1 MDHDEDSSDRDCGLV
16 ESDEETRMAEKE
28 LAEDAQWK
36 IFQKNT
42 FTRWANEHLKK
53 TDLRIEDL
61 ETDLSD
67 GLRLVALV
75 EVLSGHKFRHI
86 NKRPTFRTQ
95 KLENVTTVLRY
106 LEETEGLRLIS
117 IDSSH
122 IVDCNLKLILG
133 LIWTLILHYS
143 ISVPLIA
150 DEENVLQDDRNQ
162 TQGPKQRLL
171 AWVKQKL
178 PIIPI
183 RNFTTDWNDGIAIGA
198 LVDACAPGLCPDW
211 PHWDQQ
217 NPLRNATEAMTA
229 ADDWLS
235 IPQLIRPEEMIDPN
249 VDEKSMMT
257 YISQFPNACLKEGA
271 PLRAKLNPSKVRA
284 YGPGLESN
292 ENRIGTPAKFYVET
306 AHAGRGQ
313 LEILVINCRGVRE
326 TCEVIFDNETNQTY
340 SCVYEP
346 RLEGEYRIVIK
357 YGGHEIP
364 NSPFRVNVK
373 GIFLDP
379 SKVTVSGPGLQNSEV
394 NCVGR
399 RTHFNVHTQNAGNG
413 IVDCYI
419 VDPHGRTDTVKPRI
433 TCPGGDGCF
442 IVEYTPK
449 EVGVHQV
456 FVQFAEKQIP
466 NSPFQV
472 EIAPRE
478 SGKAAAIAALSAVI
492 QNSTFNQNAKQSM
505 PNEVPEIKN
514 TSRQNGFHENHDVA
528 VVETFDN
535 MKVENGTDSSDSLLM
550 NSSERKNEKKQL
562 IDDPVKE
569 ESFIHEIIEEVHPEL
584 AYATGRGVQA
594 RGIRVQDRVKFSV
607 HTERAGDQAPL
618 AVTMTRA
625 DGQSEPVEIH
635 QIDKFLWDCFYSPQR
650 PGKYTLNVRYGN
662 GHIQHSP
669 YTIVVGPH
677 KKSAIRAF
685 GPGLEGG
692 VVNQPNL
699 FTIVCNGDGSGLG
712 FLIEGPSE
720 AKVLCQD
727 NGDDSAQVTYTV
739 SQPGEYAVH
748 VTCFDED
755 IPGSPYMP
763 IITPCLEDIHSNKL
777 RVYGPGVEKM
787 DLSIGHSTEFYIDGL
802 QDAVPPQLS
811 RSLKDSLLH
820 VDCHDTTGNPVPV
833 QSSIRSDGTVVCT
846 YKPMSS
852 GIHTV
857 YASIAGI
864 SLKGSPFRV
873 TVAPEI
879 QPDKMKLWGPGLQS
893 ATRKK
898 PTHFFIDSQEV
909 FSGENEIE
917 LMANNPVSV
926 NIVNDQGHTISTRLS
941 KQSDNTVRIEYT
953 PTSLCTNVHITP
965 LIGGTPAK
973 SSIHVPVACGFDIS
987 KIKVQ
992 NLDTI
997 DNENI
1002 LHEMNTINVVN
1013 NIESIVV
1020 DPINNNN
1027 IDLYSGKSNEEEL
1040 HQTRIPGDNNIS
1052 YMETNNNC
1060 FDELTKDNS
1069 YKKINDI
1076 LEKLDNQFDAK
1087 KSFINGDNHAYSNC
1101 SHENTHRIFIT
1112 NGYLKE
1118 FEQNNNKMELLQ
1130 HIKCN
1135 NHLITSLNEN
1145 ELSIST
1151 DCHLINHDDSNNIA
1165 HITNCTPLS
1174 SVQKYPPRPFITEEE
1189 KTEIIAK
1196 SKWPQSM
1203 PEQHAYQITAQGSG
1217 LDKAIVNE
1225 PADFV
1230 INSENVPP
1238 APLSVTIAGP
1248 SEAKIHCIDNGNG
1261 TCGVNYTPLLP
1272 GCYTIN
1278 VVYNDESH
1286 ISGSPFFVQAYPADK
1301 PNLTVDDVICYG
1313 VGVDSSNEVHKASY
1327 VKFTVDASAIDANS
1341 EGTVT
1346 AVLTGPDNGKSACQV
1361 LSNKDG
1367 TYICNYTPLEEGQHK
1382 IHVNYEGL
1390 PVPGSPFHINVVPG
1404 CDPNRVKAYGPGL
1417 ENGPHLKPGV
1427 QTSFTVDLT
1436 GAGQGGLGLAVEGPS
1451 EAPIDCHDNRNGTCT
1466 VYYTPSVYGSYAVY
1480 VRFNDVNVPGSPF
1493 NVNVSPKVDP
1503 NQVRCYGSGLESGLL
1518 RAGWPAYFTVDTKN
1532 AGDARLKVMYTPK
1545 SGGELC
1551 PAIVQPFGGGSE
1563 KDSTQQ
1569 HYYKV
1574 TYTPET
1580 DGPCRI
1586 EVTYDDVHVPGSPYV
1601 VKIRKASEPNLVRV
1615 LGAGIKGPVLASL
1628 PATFTVDAREAGM
1641 GDLTLGIT
1649 DPKGQSVPVRVVSVP
1664 VDSESVATNGVV
1676 PSVTSLASGDVSD
1689 TGLLS
1694 CTYEP
1699 YLIGPHNIHVMF
1711 ADSEVVDSPFTVHS
1725 VATGRADLCE
1735 IKSGIKK
1742 VIPVGKENVIKVDTS
1757 LGGKGRLTCQVIQ
1770 HPINQSSST
1779 ATLLPVE
1786 TEHNG
1791 DGTTCVY
1798 YTPTQLSE
1806 LNVELRYGGQ
1816 LIPNGE
1822 FVQKVVSPE
1831 DIIDE
1836 NSHSNM
1842 YRPVVFRLPAPR
1854 NKAKIEAIVLR
1865 PSGLQ
1870 QQVPVKIND
1879 DETIT
1884 ITYDPVEHGMHELR
1898 INVHSPVKSGSP
1910 DSTISM
1916 PLQGSPYKFYV
1927 DITGTGRITAYG
1939 PGLSHG
1945 ITSQLAEFTIVTK
1958 EAGVGGLSVSV
1969 EGPSK
1974 AEIQCVEN
1982 ADGTC
1987 SVSYLPLAPGQYT
2000 ITIKFA
2006 DEHIPG
2012 SPFIAK
2018 ITGDLLKRSQV
2029 SMGAPSDIALEAVD
2043 EDIATLTASVHS
2055 ASGREEPC
2063 VLKSLPNNRLGISFT
2078 PKEVG
2083 EHLVSVFQAGKHI
2096 ANSPFRI
2103 RVSDKEIGDPRRV
2116 RVSGPGLISG
2126 LSNKPN
2132 QFTVDTRDAGY
2143 AGLSLSIEGPSNAD
2157 IECHDNNDGTC
2168 TVIYTP
2174 TEPGQYAINVKYA
2187 NVHVPNSPFCVDIG
2201 GEPSMKMMER
2211 ITRRREASKVT
2222 CVGSRCELSLRLTDT
2237 NPNDLSATITSPS
2250 GHTTR
2255 CEIVPIDNEHYNIKF
2270 IPQEMGEH
2278 LVTVKHK
2285 GIQISGSPFHF
2296 TVGPITD
2303 GVANKVRAIGSGLQ
2317 EGWTHITNEFSIYT
2331 REAGAGTLSI
2341 AMEGPSKA
2349 EIDCDERRDGSSAVL
2364 YRVTAPGTYICSLK
2378 FNDEHIP
2385 CSPFRIHVSDSTQTR
2400 RIASYILPSRTTDV
2414 HSARST
2420 SSKEETLRIGR
2431 PIAFTVHHVETPG
2444 YILKAKVSTPSGTHE
2459 DAIVQPIDPDQFV
2472 IRFVPRE
2479 GGPHLVHVHS
2489 VPIKDSNKA
2498 DWSFGP
2504 NSLYKSIQGSPFR
2517 LVVSQHAADP
2527 GMVCASGEGLRKGKV
2542 DMKNSFFVNTTNAG
2556 CGVLNVTVDGPS
2568 KATVTSQEHD
2578 EGYAFFY
2585 TPTVPGIYEI
2595 TIKYGGNFHI
2605 SGSPFRV
2612 EVTGTPRSEVT
2623 DSRSEDRQSN
2633 VTLETVGKT
2642 MTGVSASAELENH
2655 CSGSHPELVTCQ
2667 GLGLKYAERD
2677 RLNCFNVDASQAGN
2691 DVLLIGI
2698 CGPKQ
2703 GSEEVVV
2710 KHLSNNQYTVS
2721 YRVFQSG
2728 KHFLVIKWGD
2738 QDIPGSPFVID
2749 IP

>member
-1 MDHDEDSSDRDCGLV
+1 MDHDEDISDRECGLV

-53 TDLRIEDL
+53 TDFLIEDL

-75 EVLSGHKFRHI
+75 EVLSGHKFRHV
-86 NKRPTFRTQ
+86 NKKPTFRTQ

-150 DEENVLQDDRNQ
+150 DEENVLQQDDRNQ

-171 AWVKQKL
+171 SWVKQKL
-178 PIIPI
+178 PMIPI
-183 RNFTTDWNDGIAIGA
+183 RNFTTDWNDGVAIGA

-211 PHWDQQ
+211 THWDHQ

-235 IPQLIRPEEMIDPN
+235 IPQLIRPEEMVDPN

-257 YISQFPNACLKEGA
+257 YISQFPNSCLKEGA

-284 YGPGLESN
+284 YGPGLDSN
-292 ENRIGTPAKFYVET
+292 ENRIGVPAKFYVET
-306 AHAGRGQ
+306 ANAGRGQ
-313 LEILVINCRGVRE
+313 LEVLVINCRGVRE

-373 GIFLDP
+373 GILVDP
-379 SKVTVSGPGLQNSEV
+379 SKVTVSGPGLQNSEL

-399 RTHFNVHTQNAGNG
+399 RTHFNVHTHNAGNG
-413 IVDCYI
+413 TVDCQI

-433 TCPGGDGCF
+433 TCPGGDACF
-442 IVEYTPK
+442 VVEYTPK
-449 EVGVHQV
+449 EVGVHKV

-472 EIAPRE
+472 EIAP
-478 SGKAAAIAALSAVI
+478 K
-492 QNSTFNQNAKQSM
+492 
-505 PNEVPEIKN
+505 
-514 TSRQNGFHENHDVA
+514 
-528 VVETFDN
+528 
-535 MKVENGTDSSDSLLM
+535 
-550 NSSERKNEKKQL
+550 
-562 IDDPVKE
+562 
-569 ESFIHEIIEEVHPEL
+569 VHPEL
-584 AYATGRGVQA
+584 AYATGRGIQA

-618 AVTMTRA
+618 SVTMTRA
-625 DGQSEPVEIH
+625 DGQNEPVEIH

-650 PGKYTLNVRYGN
+650 PGKYILNVRYGN

-669 YTIVVGPH
+669 FTIVVGPH
-677 KKSAIRAF
+677 KKSSIRAF

-692 VVNQPNL
+692 VVNYPNL
-699 FTIVCNGDGSGLG
+699 FTIVCNGDGAGLG

-739 SQPGEYAVH
+739 SEPGEYAVH

-763 IITPCLEDIHSNKL
+763 IITPCLEDIHPNKL

-820 VDCHDTTGNPVPV
+820 VDCHNTTGNSVPV

-846 YKPMSS
+846 YKPMSP

-857 YASIAGI
+857 YASLAGI

-879 QPDKMKLWGPGLQS
+879 QPDKMKLWGPGLQT

-898 PTHFFIDSQEV
+898 PAHFFIDPQEV

-926 NIVNDQGHTISTRLS
+926 NIVNDQGQTIPTRLS
-941 KQSDNTVRIEYT
+941 KQSDNTVRIEYV

-987 KIKVQ
+987 QIKVQ
-992 NLDTI
+992 NLDT
-997 DNENI
+997 
-1002 LHEMNTINVVN
+1002 
-1013 NIESIVV
+1013 
-1020 DPINNNN
+1020 
-1027 IDLYSGKSNEEEL
+1027 K
-1040 HQTRIPGDNNIS
+1040 
-1052 YMETNNNC
+1052 
-1060 FDELTKDNS
+1060 
-1069 YKKINDI
+1069 
-1076 LEKLDNQFDAK
+1076 
-1087 KSFINGDNHAYSNC
+1087 
-1101 SHENTHRIFIT
+1101 
-1112 NGYLKE
+1112 
-1118 FEQNNNKMELLQ
+1118 
-1130 HIKCN
+1130 
-1135 NHLITSLNEN
+1135 
-1145 ELSIST
+1145 
-1151 DCHLINHDDSNNIA
+1151 
-1165 HITNCTPLS
+1165 
-1174 SVQKYPPRPFITEEE
+1174 
-1189 KTEIIAK
+1189 
-1196 SKWPQSM
+1196 
-1203 PEQHAYQITAQGSG
+1203 
-1217 LDKAIVNE
+1217 
-1225 PADFV
+1225 
-1230 INSENVPP
+1230 
-1238 APLSVTIAGP
+1238 
-1248 SEAKIHCIDNGNG
+1248 
-1261 TCGVNYTPLLP
+1261 
-1272 GCYTIN
+1272 
-1278 VVYNDESH
+1278 
-1286 ISGSPFFVQAYPADK
+1286 
-1301 PNLTVDDVICYG
+1301 
-1313 VGVDSSNEVHKASY
+1313 VHKASY
-1327 VKFTVDASAIDANS
+1327 VKFTVDASAIDPHS

-1466 VYYTPSVYGSYAVY
+1466 VYYTPSVCGSYAVY

-1493 NVNVSPKVDP
+1493 NVNVHPKVDP

-1532 AGDARLKVMYTPK
+1532 AGDARLRVMYTPK

-1551 PAIVQPFGGGSE
+1551 PAIIQPFGGGSE
-1563 KDSTQQ
+1563 KDSSQQ

-1601 VKIRKASEPNLVRV
+1601 VKIRKASEPKLVRV

-1742 VIPVGKENVIKVDTS
+1742 TIPVGKENVIKVDTS

-1770 HPINQSSST
+1770 HPINQSSSA

-1831 DIIDE
+1831 DITDD
-1836 NSHSNM
+1836 NSHSSM

-1854 NKAKIEAIVLR
+1854 NKANIEAIVLR

-1910 DSTISM
+1910 DSTITM

-1927 DITGTGRITAYG
+1927 DIAGTGRITAYG

-1945 ITSQLAEFTIVTK
+1945 VTSQLAEFTIVTK

-2103 RVSDKEIGDPRRV
+2103 RVSEKEIGDPRRV

-2222 CVGSRCELSLRLTDT
+2222 CVGSRCELTLRLTDT

-2303 GVANKVRAIGSGLQ
+2303 GVANKVRAMGPGLQ
-2317 EGWTHITNEFSIYT
+2317 EGWTHITNEFTIYT

-2385 CSPFRIHVSDSTQTR
+2385 CSPFRIHVSDSTQTK
-2400 RIASYILPSRTTDV
+2400 RIASYTLPSRTTDV

-2420 SSKEETLRIGR
+2420 SSKEETLQIGR

-2498 DWSFGP
+2498 EWSFGP
-2504 NSLYKSIQGSPFR
+2504 NSVYKSIQGSPFR

-2527 GMVCASGEGLRKGKV
+2527 GMVCASGEGLRRGKV
-2542 DMKNSFFVNTTNAG
+2542 DIKNSFFVNTTNAG

-2585 TPTVPGIYEI
+2585 TPTVPGVYEI

-2633 VTLETVGKT
+2633 VTLETVGKA

-2655 CSGSHPELVTCQ
+2655 CSGSHPELVNCQ

-2677 RLNCFNVDASQAGN
+2677 RLNYFNVDASQAGN

-2703 GSEEVVV
+2703 ASEEVVV

-2738 QDIPGSPFVID
+2738 QHIPGSPFVID

>member
-1 MDHDEDSSDRDCGLV
+1 MDHDEDISDRECGLV

-53 TDLRIEDL
+53 TDFLIEDL

-75 EVLSGHKFRHI
+75 EVLSGHKFRHV
-86 NKRPTFRTQ
+86 NKKPTFRTQ

-150 DEENVLQDDRNQ
+150 DEENVLQQDDRNQ

-171 AWVKQKL
+171 SWVKQKL
-178 PIIPI
+178 PMIPI

-211 PHWDQQ
+211 THWDHQ

-235 IPQLIRPEEMIDPN
+235 IPQLIRPEEMVDPN

-257 YISQFPNACLKEGA
+257 YISQFPNSCLKEGA

-284 YGPGLESN
+284 YGPGLDSN
-292 ENRIGTPAKFYVET
+292 ENRIGVPAKFYVET
-306 AHAGRGQ
+306 ANAGRGQ
-313 LEILVINCRGVRE
+313 LEVLVINCRGVRE

-373 GIFLDP
+373 GILVDP
-379 SKVTVSGPGLQNSEV
+379 SKVTVSGPGLQNSEL

-399 RTHFNVHTQNAGNG
+399 RTHFNVHTHNAGNG
-413 IVDCYI
+413 TVDCQI

-433 TCPGGDGCF
+433 TCPGGDACF
-442 IVEYTPK
+442 VVEYTPK
-449 EVGVHQV
+449 EVGVHKV

-478 SGKAAAIAALSAVI
+478 SGK
-492 QNSTFNQNAKQSM
+492 
-505 PNEVPEIKN
+505 
-514 TSRQNGFHENHDVA
+514 
-528 VVETFDN
+528 
-535 MKVENGTDSSDSLLM
+535 
-550 NSSERKNEKKQL
+550 
-562 IDDPVKE
+562 
-569 ESFIHEIIEEVHPEL
+569 EVHPEL
-584 AYATGRGVQA
+584 AYATGRGIQA

-618 AVTMTRA
+618 SVTMTRA
-625 DGQSEPVEIH
+625 DGQNEPVEIH

-650 PGKYTLNVRYGN
+650 PGKYILNVRYGN

-669 YTIVVGPH
+669 FTIVVGPH
-677 KKSAIRAF
+677 KKSSIRAF

-692 VVNQPNL
+692 VVNYPNL
-699 FTIVCNGDGSGLG
+699 FTIVCNGDGAGLG

-739 SQPGEYAVH
+739 SEPGEYAVH

-763 IITPCLEDIHSNKL
+763 IITPCLEDIHPNKL

-820 VDCHDTTGNPVPV
+820 VDCHNTTGNPVPV

-846 YKPMSS
+846 YKPMSP

-857 YASIAGI
+857 YASLAGI

-879 QPDKMKLWGPGLQS
+879 QPDKMKLWGPGLQT

-898 PTHFFIDSQEV
+898 PAHFFIDPQEV

-926 NIVNDQGHTISTRLS
+926 NIVNDQGQTIPTRLS
-941 KQSDNTVRIEYT
+941 KQSDNTVRIEYV

-987 KIKVQ
+987 QIKVQ
-992 NLDTI
+992 NLDT
-997 DNENI
+997 
-1002 LHEMNTINVVN
+1002 
-1013 NIESIVV
+1013 
-1020 DPINNNN
+1020 
-1027 IDLYSGKSNEEEL
+1027 K
-1040 HQTRIPGDNNIS
+1040 
-1052 YMETNNNC
+1052 
-1060 FDELTKDNS
+1060 
-1069 YKKINDI
+1069 
-1076 LEKLDNQFDAK
+1076 
-1087 KSFINGDNHAYSNC
+1087 
-1101 SHENTHRIFIT
+1101 
-1112 NGYLKE
+1112 
-1118 FEQNNNKMELLQ
+1118 
-1130 HIKCN
+1130 
-1135 NHLITSLNEN
+1135 
-1145 ELSIST
+1145 
-1151 DCHLINHDDSNNIA
+1151 
-1165 HITNCTPLS
+1165 
-1174 SVQKYPPRPFITEEE
+1174 
-1189 KTEIIAK
+1189 
-1196 SKWPQSM
+1196 
-1203 PEQHAYQITAQGSG
+1203 
-1217 LDKAIVNE
+1217 
-1225 PADFV
+1225 
-1230 INSENVPP
+1230 
-1238 APLSVTIAGP
+1238 
-1248 SEAKIHCIDNGNG
+1248 
-1261 TCGVNYTPLLP
+1261 
-1272 GCYTIN
+1272 
-1278 VVYNDESH
+1278 
-1286 ISGSPFFVQAYPADK
+1286 
-1301 PNLTVDDVICYG
+1301 
-1313 VGVDSSNEVHKASY
+1313 VHKASY
-1327 VKFTVDASAIDANS
+1327 VKFTVDASAIDSHS

-1367 TYICNYTPLEEGQHK
+1367 TYVCNYTPLEEGQHK

-1390 PVPGSPFHINVVPG
+1390 PVPGSPFHINVIPG

-1493 NVNVSPKVDP
+1493 NVNINPKVDP

-1532 AGDARLKVMYTPK
+1532 AGDARLRVMYTPK

-1551 PAIVQPFGGGSE
+1551 PAIIQPFGGGSE
-1563 KDSTQQ
+1563 KDSSQQ

-1601 VKIRKASEPNLVRV
+1601 VKIRKASEPKLVRV

-1735 IKSGIKK
+1735 IKDGIKK
-1742 VIPVGKENVIKVDTS
+1742 IIPVGKENVIKVDTS

-1770 HPINQSSST
+1770 HPINQSSSA

-1831 DIIDE
+1831 DITDD
-1836 NSHSNM
+1836 NSHSSM

-1854 NKAKIEAIVLR
+1854 NKANIEAIVLR

-1910 DSTISM
+1910 DNTITM

-1927 DITGTGRITAYG
+1927 DIAGTGRITAYG

-1945 ITSQLAEFTIVTK
+1945 VTSQLAEFTIVTK

-2103 RVSDKEIGDPRRV
+2103 RVSEKEIGDPRRV

-2222 CVGSRCELSLRLTDT
+2222 CVGSRCELTLRLTDT

-2250 GHTTR
+2250 GHITR

-2303 GVANKVRAIGSGLQ
+2303 GVANKVRAMGPGLQ
-2317 EGWTHITNEFSIYT
+2317 EGWTHITNEFTIYT

-2385 CSPFRIHVSDSTQTR
+2385 CSPFRIHVSDSTQTK
-2400 RIASYILPSRTTDV
+2400 RIASYTLPSRTTDV

-2420 SSKEETLRIGR
+2420 SSKEETLQIGR

-2489 VPIKDSNKA
+2489 VPIKDSHKA

-2504 NSLYKSIQGSPFR
+2504 NSVYKSIQGSPFR

-2527 GMVCASGEGLRKGKV
+2527 GMVCASGEGLRRGKV

-2585 TPTVPGIYEI
+2585 TPTVPGVYEI

-2633 VTLETVGKT
+2633 VTLETVGKA

-2655 CSGSHPELVTCQ
+2655 CSGSHPEFVTCQ

-2677 RLNCFNVDASQAGN
+2677 RLNYFNVDASQAGN

-2703 GSEEVVV
+2703 SSEEVVV

-2738 QDIPGSPFVID
+2738 QHIPGSPFVID

>member
-1 MDHDEDSSDRDCGLV
+1 
-16 ESDEETRMAEKE
+16 
-28 LAEDAQWK
+28 
-36 IFQKNT
+36 
-42 FTRWANEHLKK
+42 
-53 TDLRIEDL
+53 
-61 ETDLSD
+61 
-67 GLRLVALV
+67 
-75 EVLSGHKFRHI
+75 
-86 NKRPTFRTQ
+86 
-95 KLENVTTVLRY
+95 
-106 LEETEGLRLIS
+106 
-117 IDSSH
+117 
-122 IVDCNLKLILG
+122 
-133 LIWTLILHYS
+133 
-143 ISVPLIA
+143 
-150 DEENVLQDDRNQ
+150 
-162 TQGPKQRLL
+162 
-171 AWVKQKL
+171 
-178 PIIPI
+178 
-183 RNFTTDWNDGIAIGA
+183 
-198 LVDACAPGLCPDW
+198 
-211 PHWDQQ
+211 
-217 NPLRNATEAMTA
+217 
-229 ADDWLS
+229 
-235 IPQLIRPEEMIDPN
+235 
-249 VDEKSMMT
+249 
-257 YISQFPNACLKEGA
+257 
-271 PLRAKLNPSKVRA
+271 
-284 YGPGLESN
+284 
-292 ENRIGTPAKFYVET
+292 
-306 AHAGRGQ
+306 
-313 LEILVINCRGVRE
+313 
-326 TCEVIFDNETNQTY
+326 
-340 SCVYEP
+340 
-346 RLEGEYRIVIK
+346 
-357 YGGHEIP
+357 
-364 NSPFRVNVK
+364 
-373 GIFLDP
+373 
-379 SKVTVSGPGLQNSEV
+379 
-394 NCVGR
+394 
-399 RTHFNVHTQNAGNG
+399 
-413 IVDCYI
+413 
-419 VDPHGRTDTVKPRI
+419 
-433 TCPGGDGCF
+433 
-442 IVEYTPK
+442 
-449 EVGVHQV
+449 
-456 FVQFAEKQIP
+456 
-466 NSPFQV
+466 
-472 EIAPRE
+472 
-478 SGKAAAIAALSAVI
+478 
-492 QNSTFNQNAKQSM
+492 
-505 PNEVPEIKN
+505 
-514 TSRQNGFHENHDVA
+514 
-528 VVETFDN
+528 
-535 MKVENGTDSSDSLLM
+535 
-550 NSSERKNEKKQL
+550 
-562 IDDPVKE
+562 
-569 ESFIHEIIEEVHPEL
+569 
-584 AYATGRGVQA
+584 
-594 RGIRVQDRVKFSV
+594 
-607 HTERAGDQAPL
+607 
-618 AVTMTRA
+618 MTRA

-692 VVNQPNL
+692 VVNHPNL

-763 IITPCLEDIHSNKL
+763 IITPCLEDIHPNKL

-846 YKPMSS
+846 YKPMSP

-898 PTHFFIDSQEV
+898 PAHFFIDPQEV

-926 NIVNDQGHTISTRLS
+926 NIVNDQGHTIPTRLS

-992 NLDTI
+992 NLDT
-997 DNENI
+997 
-1002 LHEMNTINVVN
+1002 
-1013 NIESIVV
+1013 
-1020 DPINNNN
+1020 
-1027 IDLYSGKSNEEEL
+1027 K
-1040 HQTRIPGDNNIS
+1040 
-1052 YMETNNNC
+1052 
-1060 FDELTKDNS
+1060 
-1069 YKKINDI
+1069 
-1076 LEKLDNQFDAK
+1076 
-1087 KSFINGDNHAYSNC
+1087 
-1101 SHENTHRIFIT
+1101 
-1112 NGYLKE
+1112 
-1118 FEQNNNKMELLQ
+1118 
-1130 HIKCN
+1130 
-1135 NHLITSLNEN
+1135 
-1145 ELSIST
+1145 
-1151 DCHLINHDDSNNIA
+1151 
-1165 HITNCTPLS
+1165 
-1174 SVQKYPPRPFITEEE
+1174 
-1189 KTEIIAK
+1189 
-1196 SKWPQSM
+1196 
-1203 PEQHAYQITAQGSG
+1203 
-1217 LDKAIVNE
+1217 
-1225 PADFV
+1225 
-1230 INSENVPP
+1230 
-1238 APLSVTIAGP
+1238 
-1248 SEAKIHCIDNGNG
+1248 
-1261 TCGVNYTPLLP
+1261 
-1272 GCYTIN
+1272 
-1278 VVYNDESH
+1278 
-1286 ISGSPFFVQAYPADK
+1286 
-1301 PNLTVDDVICYG
+1301 
-1313 VGVDSSNEVHKASY
+1313 VHKASY
-1327 VKFTVDASAIDANS
+1327 VKFTVDASAIDAHS

-1367 TYICNYTPLEEGQHK
+1367 TYVCNYTPLEEGQHK

-1404 CDPNRVKAYGPGL
+1404 CDPSRVKAYGPGL

-1451 EAPIDCHDNRNGTCT
+1451 EAPIDCQDNRNGTCT

-1493 NVNVSPKVDP
+1493 NVNVNPKVDP

-1545 SGGELC
+1545 SGGELY

-1563 KDSTQQ
+1563 KDPTQQ

-1770 HPINQSSST
+1770 HPIKQSSSA

-2303 GVANKVRAIGSGLQ
+2303 GVANKVRAMGSGLQ

-2364 YRVTAPGTYICSLK
+2364 YRVTAPGTYVCSLK

-2542 DMKNSFFVNTTNAG
+2542 DVKNSFFVNTTNAG

-2703 GSEEVVV
+2703 ASEEVVV

>member
-1 MDHDEDSSDRDCGLV
+1 MDHDEDISDRECGLV

-53 TDLRIEDL
+53 TDFLIEDL

-75 EVLSGHKFRHI
+75 EVLSGHKFRHV
-86 NKRPTFRTQ
+86 NKKPTFRTQ

-150 DEENVLQDDRNQ
+150 DEENVLQQDDRNQ

-171 AWVKQKL
+171 SWVKQKL
-178 PIIPI
+178 PMIPI

-211 PHWDQQ
+211 THWDHQ

-235 IPQLIRPEEMIDPN
+235 IPQLIRPEEMVDPN

-257 YISQFPNACLKEGA
+257 YISQFPNSCLKEGA

-284 YGPGLESN
+284 YGPGLDSN
-292 ENRIGTPAKFYVET
+292 ENRIGVPAKFYVET
-306 AHAGRGQ
+306 ANAGRGQ
-313 LEILVINCRGVRE
+313 LEVLVINCRGVRE

-373 GIFLDP
+373 GILVDP
-379 SKVTVSGPGLQNSEV
+379 SKVTVSGPGLQNSEL

-399 RTHFNVHTQNAGNG
+399 RTHFNVHTHNAGNG
-413 IVDCYI
+413 TVDCQI

-433 TCPGGDGCF
+433 TCPGGDACF
-442 IVEYTPK
+442 VVEYTPK
-449 EVGVHQV
+449 EVGVHKV

-492 QNSTFNQNAKQSM
+492 QNSTFNQSVKQSM
-505 PNEVPEIKN
+505 LSEVPEIKN
-514 TSRQNGFHENHDVA
+514 TSKQNGFHENPDVDDM
-528 VVETFDN
+528 E
-535 MKVENGTDSSDSLLM
+535 VENETVSSDSLLI

-562 IDDPVKE
+562 IDNPVKE

-584 AYATGRGVQA
+584 AYATGRGIQA

-618 AVTMTRA
+618 SVTMTRA
-625 DGQSEPVEIH
+625 DGQNEPVEIH

-650 PGKYTLNVRYGN
+650 PGKYILNVRYGN

-669 YTIVVGPH
+669 FTIVVGPH
-677 KKSAIRAF
+677 KKSSIRAF

-692 VVNQPNL
+692 VVNYPNL
-699 FTIVCNGDGSGLG
+699 FTIVCNGDGAGLG

-739 SQPGEYAVH
+739 SEPGEYAVH

-763 IITPCLEDIHSNKL
+763 IITPCLEDIHPNKL

-820 VDCHDTTGNPVPV
+820 VDCHNTTGNPVPV

-846 YKPMSS
+846 YKPMSP

-857 YASIAGI
+857 YASLAGI

-879 QPDKMKLWGPGLQS
+879 QPDKMKLWGPGLQT

-898 PTHFFIDSQEV
+898 PAHFFIDPQEV

-926 NIVNDQGHTISTRLS
+926 NIVNDQGQTIPTRLS
-941 KQSDNTVRIEYT
+941 KQSDNTVRIEYV

-987 KIKVQ
+987 QIKVQ
-992 NLDTI
+992 NLDT
-997 DNENI
+997 
-1002 LHEMNTINVVN
+1002 
-1013 NIESIVV
+1013 
-1020 DPINNNN
+1020 
-1027 IDLYSGKSNEEEL
+1027 K
-1040 HQTRIPGDNNIS
+1040 
-1052 YMETNNNC
+1052 
-1060 FDELTKDNS
+1060 
-1069 YKKINDI
+1069 
-1076 LEKLDNQFDAK
+1076 
-1087 KSFINGDNHAYSNC
+1087 
-1101 SHENTHRIFIT
+1101 
-1112 NGYLKE
+1112 
-1118 FEQNNNKMELLQ
+1118 
-1130 HIKCN
+1130 
-1135 NHLITSLNEN
+1135 
-1145 ELSIST
+1145 
-1151 DCHLINHDDSNNIA
+1151 
-1165 HITNCTPLS
+1165 
-1174 SVQKYPPRPFITEEE
+1174 
-1189 KTEIIAK
+1189 
-1196 SKWPQSM
+1196 
-1203 PEQHAYQITAQGSG
+1203 
-1217 LDKAIVNE
+1217 
-1225 PADFV
+1225 
-1230 INSENVPP
+1230 
-1238 APLSVTIAGP
+1238 
-1248 SEAKIHCIDNGNG
+1248 
-1261 TCGVNYTPLLP
+1261 
-1272 GCYTIN
+1272 
-1278 VVYNDESH
+1278 
-1286 ISGSPFFVQAYPADK
+1286 
-1301 PNLTVDDVICYG
+1301 
-1313 VGVDSSNEVHKASY
+1313 VHKASY
-1327 VKFTVDASAIDANS
+1327 VKFTVDASAIDSHS

-1367 TYICNYTPLEEGQHK
+1367 TYVCNYTPLEEGQHK

-1390 PVPGSPFHINVVPG
+1390 PVPGSPFHINVIPG

-1493 NVNVSPKVDP
+1493 NVNINPKVDP

-1532 AGDARLKVMYTPK
+1532 AGDARLRVMYTPK

-1551 PAIVQPFGGGSE
+1551 PAIIQPFGGGSE
-1563 KDSTQQ
+1563 KDSSQQ

-1601 VKIRKASEPNLVRV
+1601 VKIRKASEPKLVRV

-1735 IKSGIKK
+1735 IKDGIKK
-1742 VIPVGKENVIKVDTS
+1742 IIPVGKENVIKVDTS

-1770 HPINQSSST
+1770 HPINQSSSA

-1831 DIIDE
+1831 DITDD
-1836 NSHSNM
+1836 NSHSSM

-1854 NKAKIEAIVLR
+1854 NKANIEAIVLR

-1910 DSTISM
+1910 DNTITM

-1927 DITGTGRITAYG
+1927 DIAGTGRITAYG

-1945 ITSQLAEFTIVTK
+1945 VTSQLAEFTIVTK

-2103 RVSDKEIGDPRRV
+2103 RVSEKEIGDPRRV

-2222 CVGSRCELSLRLTDT
+2222 CVGSRCELTLRLTDT

-2250 GHTTR
+2250 GHITR

-2303 GVANKVRAIGSGLQ
+2303 GVANKVRAMGPGLQ
-2317 EGWTHITNEFSIYT
+2317 EGWTHITNEFTIYT

-2385 CSPFRIHVSDSTQTR
+2385 CSPFRIHVSDSTQTK
-2400 RIASYILPSRTTDV
+2400 RIASYTLPSRTTDV

-2420 SSKEETLRIGR
+2420 SSKEETLQIGR

-2489 VPIKDSNKA
+2489 VPIKDSHKA

-2504 NSLYKSIQGSPFR
+2504 NSVYKSIQGSPFR

-2527 GMVCASGEGLRKGKV
+2527 GMVCASGEGLRRGKV

-2585 TPTVPGIYEI
+2585 TPTVPGVYEI

-2633 VTLETVGKT
+2633 VTLETVGKA

-2655 CSGSHPELVTCQ
+2655 CSGSHPEFVTCQ

-2677 RLNCFNVDASQAGN
+2677 RLNYFNVDASQAGN

-2703 GSEEVVV
+2703 SSEEVVV

-2738 QDIPGSPFVID
+2738 QHIPGSPFVID